1 MRLANTVGAEVTL
14 NANGDISGN
23 GPSWWIKTG
32 ACAAT
37 GAVLVMV
44 CNQWRHL
51 SAWTSRGASSGI
63 PISYA
68 GVVVPNGLQS
78 PTLPSRRGT
87 TGKLTLKGQLVQV
100 CWDPALDDRFLTGE
114 PILFGCSVDL
124 WSSIGTPLVLGIC
137 MPDCIEYACYF
148 SPLSGVLTSLA

>member
-1 MRLANTVGAEVTL
+1 VTL

-23 GPSWWIKTG
+23 GRSGWIETG

-37 GAVLVMV
+37 GAVLVMA
-44 CNQWRHL
+44 CSQWRLL

-63 PISYA
+63 PIPYA

-78 PTLPSRRGT
+78 PILPFRRGT
-87 TGKLTLKGQLVQV
+87 TGNLTLKGQLVQV
-100 CWDPALDDRFLTGE
+100 CWGPALDDRFPTGE

-124 WSSIGTPLVLGIC
+124 WSSTSTPSVLCNC
-137 MPDCIEYACYF
+137 MPDCIEYVGCF
-148 SPLSGVLTSLA
+148 PSLSPAYLHPWRSSCWDLAHG